1 MTIYEEGIN
10 KILLKDPKVVFVVI
24 KNITLMWLLIR
35 SNIYLQVKFSRFHYS
50 SANQIIAI
58 TSQ

>member
-10 KILLKDPKVVFVVI
+10 KILLKDPKAVLVVI

-35 SNIYLQVKFSRFHYS
+35 SNIYLQVKFSHFHYS